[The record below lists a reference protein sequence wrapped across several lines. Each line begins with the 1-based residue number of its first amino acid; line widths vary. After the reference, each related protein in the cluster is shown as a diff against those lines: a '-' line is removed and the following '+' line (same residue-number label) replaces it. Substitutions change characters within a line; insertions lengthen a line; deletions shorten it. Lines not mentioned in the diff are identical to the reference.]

1 LEKVEFKHALKSR
14 EECGCGY
21 PHDRS
26 LEAVFIGSLEE
37 VVPKFGD
44 FGLEPPYAVFYDET
58 TYNVAGKRV
67 KELLEARGLL
77 VKAPTFW
84 NAEELAVEVEDA
96 GTILGVGGGT
106 VIDVA
111 KYAAYKTGASLASI
125 PTAPSHD
132 GIVSPIVSLFEKGG
146 RKSILARSPKLA
158 VIDLEII
165 KSAPRKLIISGYG
178 DVLAKIVSIKDWQL
192 GRKDVGEPYCPT
204 AERLIFESLK
214 TLTGSIM
221 GSRGLEASL
230 KPLIRALVNCGVAMM
245 IAGSSRPASGSEHL
259 ISHYLDMR
267 LGRRYPHGVQC
278 AIGTLLMAAY
288 HELKNPDWWID
299 ERYRLKMIWEYFTR
313 VGLPTSLEEIGLP
326 KDLIIN
332 AIIEA
337 WKIRPNR
344 YTILHK
350 YKPGVEDA
358 KLILEES
365 DLGNP

>member
-1 LEKVEFKHALKSR
+1 MKRVEFEHTLRSR

-21 PHDRS
+21 PHYRW
-26 LEAVFIGSLEE
+26 LEAVFIGSLDE

-44 FGLEPPYAVFYDET
+44 LGLEPPYAVFYDET
-58 TYNVAGKRV
+58 TYKVAGKRV
-67 KELLEARGLL
+67 EELLKARGFL
-77 VKAPTFW
+77 VRAPTFW
-84 NAEELAVEVEDA
+84 NAEELTAKVGDA
-96 GTILGVGGGT
+96 GAIVGVGGGA

-111 KYAAYKTGASLASI
+111 KYAAYKTGASFASI

-132 GIVSPIVSLFEKGG
+132 GVVSPIVSLFEEGG
-146 RKSILARSPKLA
+146 RRSILARSPRLA

-165 KSAPRKLIISGYG
+165 KSAPRRLIISGYG

-192 GRKDVGEPYCPT
+192 GKRDVGEPYCPT
-204 AERLIFESLK
+204 AEKLILESLEM
-214 TLTGSIM
+214 LTGSIIES
-221 GSRGLEASL
+221 GGLEASL
-230 KPLIRALVNCGVAMM
+230 EALIRALVNCGVAMM
-245 IAGSSRPASGSEHL
+245 IVGSSRPASGSEHL

-267 LGRRYPHGVQC
+267 LGRRHPHGVQC

-288 HELKNPDWWID
+288 HELKNPDWWMD
-299 ERYRLKMIWEYFTR
+299 ERYRLKTIREYFTR

-326 KDLIIN
+326 KDLIID

-350 YKPGVEDA
+350 YKPGIEDA
-358 KLILEES
+358 ELILEGS
-365 DLGNP
+365 GLG